1 MQIQIASVSGHVVH
15 YIFKKLSNRCRHD
28 YDPSFSRI
36 FCMYTSHF
44 WRVFDVWPSSSAENF
59 LPATHSFTLEQ
70 MSFFCILH
78 TYLLDTDFPYRATC
92 KDPQWGEIISESIF
106 CFLQLPLCFHKISR
120 LLCTFLSCQNYNAG
134 S

>member
-1 MQIQIASVSGHVVH
+1 MI
-15 YIFKKLSNRCRHD
+15 RH
-28 YDPSFSRI
+28 FHEF
-36 FCMYTSHF
+36 FCMYISHF

-92 KDPQWGEIISESIF
+92 KDPQWGEIISESKF
-106 CFLQLPLCFHKISR
+106 CFFAA
-120 LLCTFLSCQNYNAG
+120 TFVFTKYLDYFVLF
-134 S
+134 